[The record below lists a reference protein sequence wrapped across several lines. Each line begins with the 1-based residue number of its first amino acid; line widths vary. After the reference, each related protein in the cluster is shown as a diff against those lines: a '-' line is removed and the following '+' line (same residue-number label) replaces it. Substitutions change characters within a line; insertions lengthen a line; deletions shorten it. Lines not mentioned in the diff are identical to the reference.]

1 MTGWNRVQ
9 WQTCPPSS
17 SITSSL
23 RGNIQKVSVSLAGTC
38 YSVQRQTSWVQR
50 FHPAAWIILQ
60 PLASTTAVSHSQR
73 LGSEK
78 LPNGSKKPH
87 SPTQI
92 RWFFWSEEDIR
103 NLESGIWNLLD
114 MFLFWLKMM
123 YMRDIDEGSEV
134 IILSAQENKIE
145 FLKGQNNNNRTFGD
159 NQNWHQLFIIFH

>member
-38 YSVQRQTSWVQR
+38 YGVQRQTSWVQR
-50 FHPAAWIILQ
+50 FHPAAWIILE
-60 PLASTTAVSHSQR
+60 PLASTTAASHSQR

-78 LPNGSKKPH
+78 LPNVSKKPSQSNSDQMIFLIRRRH
-87 SPTQI
+87 S
-92 RWFFWSEEDIR
+92 
-103 NLESGIWNLLD
+103 ESGIWNQLD

-123 YMRDIDEGSEV
+123 YMRDNDEGSEV
-134 IILSAQENKIE
+134 IILSGQENKIIE
-145 FLKGQNNNNRTFGD
+145 FLKG
-159 NQNWHQLFIIFH
+159 QNWHQLFIIFH

>member
-38 YSVQRQTSWVQR
+38 YGVQRQTSWVQR

-78 LPNGSKKPH
+78 LPNGSKKTTQSNSDQMIFLIRRRH
-87 SPTQI
+87 S
-92 RWFFWSEEDIR
+92 
-103 NLESGIWNLLD
+103 ESGIWNLESVGYVPL
-114 MFLFWLKMM
+114 LT
-123 YMRDIDEGSEV
+123 
-134 IILSAQENKIE
+134 ENDVHE
-145 FLKGQNNNNRTFGD
+145 RQNNNNRTFGD